1 MENGELAGWRG
12 ANGREGRHL
21 RGDKHASG
29 KGMAPLAGFIG
40 AVAPRLTLRRQ
51 ELCF

>member
-1 MENGELAGWRG
+1 MERSQ
-12 ANGREGRHL
+12 REGRQAFE
-21 RGDKHASG
+21 RDKHASG
-29 KGMAPLAGFIG
+29 NGMAPLAGFIG